1 MRPPLAIAWRVRI
14 AFLVR
19 ELVMLT
25 MRGHRQKRPPFQ
37 SRRAANGEKVLK
49 PLGRRVGAMGEESV
63 ITYAETQAP
72 GHPV

>member
-1 MRPPLAIAWRVRI
+1 MESADRLPCPRIGDAYDAWPPTEEA
-14 AFLVR
+14 
-19 ELVMLT
+19 
-25 MRGHRQKRPPFQ
+25 PFQ